1 MLNSL
6 PFLWQGLLVTLQVSA
21 LVVGISLVLGV
32 LLGVAISFGP
42 LEGVPRPE
50 RSTSCGHS
58 RVVGQGGR
66 DDCSW
71 LRWDRRHPRS
81 TFCMDRNDQCS

>member
-32 LLGVAISFGP
+32 LLGVAISFGQ
-42 LEGVPRPE
+42 LEGVP
-50 RSTSCGHS
+50 
-58 RVVGQGGR
+58 
-66 DDCSW
+66 
-71 LRWDRRHPRS
+71 
-81 TFCMDRNDQCS
+81 